1 MRVNRRI
8 EKEVDREKIEGGTL
22 GIWDSNH
29 GNASE
34 CLRFSRRGTMFIN
47 KKVGTGDAPIG
58 FTSSRHFFTRNIIHS
73 LSQSNS
79 KEYLRSHG

>member
-1 MRVNRRI
+1 
-8 EKEVDREKIEGGTL
+8 
-22 GIWDSNH
+22 
-29 GNASE
+29 
-34 CLRFSRRGTMFIN
+34 MFIN

-79 KEYLRSHG
+79 KEYLRSHALHFKEKKIYEKEIIL